1 MMQKEELLQIIH
13 EKLTFGDLQTILVK
27 QSLRLIQ
34 SATTIIYIEGR
45 PHDQFRIT
53 IKKPFLPPEM
63 WYLKS
68 VDFLSFIPK

>member
-34 SATTIIYIEGR
+34 SATTIIYN
-45 PHDQFRIT
+45 QM
-53 IKKPFLPPEM
+53 KPP
-63 WYLKS
+63 YLTL
-68 VDFLSFIPK
+68 VY